1 MILTNYPKTVI
12 VTGGAAASVY
22 LAIIAITVI
31 NVTGMT
37 FGDTSGIPKANPVP
51 RVAAITAAPSA
62 TPAPPPATPPMSA
75 PPAGAANRL
84 SAARTGPPPPRLG
97 DAALLATIRA
107 VPQGVWAVD
116 GSPDDGARQAR
127 SVGAGTLE
135 TLILYNIPQRDCGS
149 YSAGGAAEAT
159 SYRSFVDGVAR
170 GIGGRAVRVVVEP
183 DALGQCTA
191 PERTALVAY
200 AAATL
205 QAAGARV
212 YLDASQWVEAGDMAG
227 RLRAAG
233 IAGVS
238 GFALNVSGYQT
249 TASMV
254 AYGRRVSAL
263 TGGKRFI
270 IDTSRNG
277 NGPKGN
283 EWCNP
288 SGRALGQLP
297 TLQTGTALLDGLLWL
312 KNPGESD
319 GTCTEFGH
327 HDPAAGVWWPGYALG
342 LGRSAGL

>member
-37 FGDTSGIPKANPVP
+37 FGDTSNVPKPNSVG
-51 RVAAITAAPSA
+51 RVAAVTVAPST
-62 TPAPPPATPPMSA
+62 TPTPSLP
-75 PPAGAANRL
+75 L
-84 SAARTGPPPPRLG
+84 SAAPPVEAANKPNASKSTQAPARLG
-97 DAALLATIRA
+97 DAALLAKIRA
-107 VPQGVWAVD
+107 VPQGVWVVD
-116 GSPDDGARQAR
+116 GSPDDAASQAR

-149 YSAGGAAEAT
+149 YSAGGAPEAA
-159 SYRSFVDGVAR
+159 SYRAFVDGVAR
-170 GIGGRAVRVVVEP
+170 GIGGRGVRVVVEP

-191 PERTALVAY
+191 PERTAMVAY
-200 AAATL
+200 AASTL
-205 QAAGARV
+205 QSAGARV
-212 YLDASQWVEAGDMAG
+212 YIDASQWVEAGDMAS
-227 RLRAAG
+227 RLKAAG
-233 IAGVS
+233 IAGVT
-238 GFALNVSGYQT
+238 GFSINVSGFQT
-249 TASMV
+249 TASTM
-254 AYGRRVSAL
+254 AYGRRLSAL
-263 TGGKRFI
+263 TGGKHFI

-277 NGPKGN
+277 NGSKGN

-327 HDPAAGVWWPGYALG
+327 RDPVAGVWWPGYALG